1 MASRQYAVY
10 TPRNTCNDIYPIFS
24 SAFLRRQNP
33 YNLLLAFYLE
43 FVPVSNEETE
53 QQILHKK
60 QKPKGYS
67 R

>member
-43 FVPVSNEETE
+43 FVPVSKEETE
-53 QQILHKK
+53 Q
-60 QKPKGYS
+60 
-67 R
+67 

>member
-24 SAFLRRQNP
+24 SAFWRQNP

-43 FVPVSNEETE
+43 LSPVSNEETE
-53 QQILHKK
+53 
-60 QKPKGYS
+60 G
-67 R
+67 